1 MKDRI
6 RTARKAAGLTQ
17 AELAEKIGSSKG
29 AITYY
34 EGGQRTPLTP
44 IAISIAKAC
53 GVNENWLITGD
64 GEMFAPKSR
73 ADEIA
78 EITAALT
85 KDRDPRKI
93 YFAKLAAEL
102 TEEQLEM
109 LNTMALGF
117 LDAVDK
123 NKKSTQL

>member
-6 RTARKAAGLTQ
+6 KAIRKEKQLTQ
-17 AELAEKIGSSKG
+17 EQLAADLGLSRNFVWMVERGDRLPSD
-29 AITYY
+29 
-34 EGGQRTPLTP
+34 RTLRD
-44 IAISIAKAC
+44 ICRLYK
-53 GVNENWLITGD
+53 VNENWLRTGD

-123 NKKSTQL
+123 NKKSTQ